1 MFVLD
6 ARCRRA
12 RGLFRLGLLVVL
24 SASSSVALAQTRL
37 RVAGATANNEVKM
50 RTTSEEFRTVLRVD
64 LLSPPPGDAGVEEA
78 LPGGVTVLVDPL
90 QASDGSQVTLTAVVR
105 EAASAGDA
113 GTLPSISPSISSRA
127 PLYLEVSG
135 KLPAAGDYTGQ
146 LVLVHASGR
155 ETTALVVTRTQAVP
169 AVQFIA
175 TSPAVAASGWGLG
188 TVDATVRLPFK
199 ETAGVTGKVGAPRLL
214 QLQHKAPDLGAT
226 LVQPSF
232 GGSHFFLEGGGKD
245 GKDLDLSLA
254 DSVVQVSANGSGT
267 LLLHLRGLD
276 GPGEYTGTVR
286 MAVPQGVAVEQPF
299 TVWVRTPWLWGALLI
314 AAGAVSSYGV
324 RLYTQNIRP
333 RAQQLHRA
341 QALRQKAAELLNGQ
355 DAEGRRVGLEVRARI
370 DAIVSRIRGPL
381 RGGRV
386 AEAELARVEPE
397 LRLYEAW
404 CAGTRELHALPSEL
418 RPAQA
423 SKLLDEAETSLRLG
437 NVPAERLEEQL
448 KGLRQQNVEELAR
461 AGLKAKL
468 AELET
473 QARTL
478 AQKMGE
484 DDSLGFRLM
493 YELLPLL
500 QEVRASLDEGDLATA
515 RLRFERARRSYFDV
529 LCGEL
534 SLAVASPRNPR
545 GFTQEEWR
553 ELTAEVKDRLKQARA
568 RADVSVDEG
577 FRLYQGAYA
586 HYVLRLLQELREA
599 LAEARS
605 TASDAQKVELDS
617 AEAKLREAML
627 ALGAESPHEAA
638 AKYREARD
646 LLHHAQTGQVRKR
659 IEALRAEVT
668 GKRGT
673 ATTDSELHELG
684 HIDSLLNEAQLALK
698 PETLQD
704 ADYKVDKAAMALQ
717 AYPSPQSTS
726 MSGRLGVP
734 TGNEALSFSAPTA
747 PGVPAASAPTGGSL
761 PTLPEAPSS
770 EDADSAGGF
779 SALEGV
785 PLPSPRHL
793 WVVELA
799 LLALLTG
806 VAVVLGLQLLNVFSP
821 TWGGFGAGMTAFLWG
836 FGLHQVGNASFE
848 GLAGLLTRVEGRGG
862 ATGGG
867 GGGGS

>member
-12 RGLFRLGLLVVL
+12 RSLLRLVLLVVL
-24 SASSSVALAQTRL
+24 CASSSVALAQTRL
-37 RVAGATANNEVKM
+37 RVAGATANNEVKL
-50 RTTSEEFRTVLRVD
+50 RTTSEDFRTVLRVD

-105 EAASAGDA
+105 EAAGAGDA
-113 GTLPSISPSISSRA
+113 GGSSLPISPSISSRA
-127 PLYLEVSG
+127 PLHLEVSG

-146 LVLVHASGR
+146 LVLVHAGGR
-155 ETTALVVTRTQAVP
+155 ETTALVVSRTQAVP

-188 TVDATVRLPFK
+188 TVEATVRLPFK
-199 ETAGVTGKVGAPRLL
+199 ETAGVTGKVATPRLL

-226 LVQPSF
+226 LVQPRF
-232 GGSHFFLEGGGKD
+232 GSAHFFLEGGGKD
-245 GKDLDLSLA
+245 GKDLDLSMV
-254 DSVVQVSANGSGT
+254 DGTVQVSANGSGT

-341 QALRQKAAELLNGQ
+341 QVLRQRAAELLNGQ
-355 DAEGRRVGLEVRARI
+355 DEEARRVGLEVRARI

-404 CAGTRELHALPSEL
+404 CAGTRELQALPREL

-437 NVPAERLEEQL
+437 NVPTERLEEQL
-448 KGLRQQNVEELAR
+448 KVLRQQNVEELAR

-473 QARTL
+473 QARAL
-478 AQKMGE
+478 AQKLGE

-500 QEVRASLDEGDLATA
+500 QEVRASLDEGDLSTA
-515 RLRFERARRSYFDV
+515 RQRFERARRSYFDV

-586 HYVLRLLQELREA
+586 HYVLRLLKELREA
-599 LAEARS
+599 LRDARDS
-605 TASDAQKVELDS
+605 ASDAQKVELDS

-627 ALGAESPHEAA
+627 ALGAESPHAAA
-638 AKYREARD
+638 AKYREASD

-659 IEALRAEVT
+659 IEALRAEVAS
-668 GKRGT
+668 KRSS

-704 ADYKVDKAAMALQ
+704 ADYKADKAAMALQ
-717 AYPSPQSTS
+717 AYPSPQGAG

-734 TGNEALSFSAPTA
+734 TGSEALSFSTPAAPEVPAPT
-747 PGVPAASAPTGGSL
+747 APTGGSL
-761 PTLPEAPSS
+761 PTLPEAPSG
-770 EDADSAGGF
+770 DADSAGGF

-799 LLALLTG
+799 MLALLTG

-867 GGGGS
+867 GGGS